1 MLNSSLIIKTCARRV
16 ANMTSSFNAAN
27 RALAI
32 PALAAHQPS
41 TNKISSTKK
50 SVFSSRHLTR
60 SFHNQR
66 PAFLPADAIYGDQAQ
81 QLKKSSSVYHR
92 SSTSYLWT
100 PREVLKALDVG
111 PTPNFPH
118 KAPKTLSDKV
128 AYKMVRFLRVVSDM
142 YFKTNYLLRAC
153 MLETVAAVPGMV
165 AGISHHLRSLR
176 RLETD
181 NWIKILLDE
190 AENER
195 MHLHAFMKIANL
207 TVTQRAVI
215 FATQGTFLSAYM
227 FFYFIFPKTA
237 HRFTGYLEEEAVKT
251 YNKFLAAIDSGIIK
265 NVPAPAVAIE
275 YWGLPADATLR
286 DVVLVVRADECSHRD
301 VNHAMADK
309 LKEIRAQKSEFVE
322 LNIMPSQIYSM
333 EAAMKENSAQKNQGN
348 VSEEVVQQAKQNAKQ
363 VEGMH

>member
-1 MLNSSLIIKTCARRV
+1 M
-16 ANMTSSFNAAN
+16 
-27 RALAI
+27 
-32 PALAAHQPS
+32 
-41 TNKISSTKK
+41 
-50 SVFSSRHLTR
+50 
-60 SFHNQR
+60 
-66 PAFLPADAIYGDQAQ
+66 
-81 QLKKSSSVYHR
+81 
-92 SSTSYLWT
+92 WT

-111 PTPNFPH
+111 ETPNFPH

-181 NWIKILLDE
+181 NWIKVLLDE

-207 TVTQRAVI
+207 TIPQRIVI
-215 FATQGTFLSAYM
+215 FGTQGIFFTAYT
-227 FFYFIFPKTA
+227 FFYILFPKTA

-309 LKEIRAQKSEFVE
+309 IKQIRAQKGEFVE
-322 LNIMPSQIYSM
+322 LNILASEIYSM
-333 EAAMKENSAQKNQGN
+333 EAAMKENSENKSGGR
-348 VSEEVVQQAKQNAKQ
+348 VSEEVIQQAKQNAKQ
-363 VEGMH
+363 VEGFH

>member
-1 MLNSSLIIKTCARRV
+1 M
-16 ANMTSSFNAAN
+16 
-27 RALAI
+27 
-32 PALAAHQPS
+32 
-41 TNKISSTKK
+41 
-50 SVFSSRHLTR
+50 
-60 SFHNQR
+60 
-66 PAFLPADAIYGDQAQ
+66 
-81 QLKKSSSVYHR
+81 
-92 SSTSYLWT
+92 WT

-118 KAPKTLSDKV
+118 KTPKTLSDKV

-181 NWIKILLDE
+181 NWIKVLLDE

-195 MHLHAFMKIANL
+195 MHLHAFMKAANL
-207 TVTQRAVI
+207 TVAQRVLI
-215 FATQGTFLSAYM
+215 FVTQGVFLSAYF
-227 FFYFIFPKTA
+227 FFYIFFPKTA

-265 NVPAPAVAIE
+265 NVPAPKVAIE

-301 VNHAMADK
+301 VNHAMADR
-309 LKEIRAQKSEFVE
+309 LKQIRAQKSEYIE
-322 LNIMPSQIYSM
+322 LNIMPEEIYSM
-333 EAAMKENSAQKNQGN
+333 EAAIKENSAQRGGKG
-348 VSEEVVQQAKQNAKQ
+348 VSDEVIQQAKQNAKQ
-363 VEGMH
+363 VEAMH